1 MFQHGVGVEFVR
13 VLGETQ
19 TPALSNIFCECAP
32 NDDVVSLAQN
42 YITIILIVS
51 LLWVRCVMVCK
62 IVCFHLKFKNKNN
75 LLPTIT

>member
-1 MFQHGVGVEFVR
+1 METLCISNLKWLILCCRLVEIIPNCSSLFQHGVGVEFVR

-19 TPALSNIFCECAP
+19 TPALSNMFCECAP

-51 LLWVRCVMVCK
+51 FL
-62 IVCFHLKFKNKNN
+62 
-75 LLPTIT
+75 